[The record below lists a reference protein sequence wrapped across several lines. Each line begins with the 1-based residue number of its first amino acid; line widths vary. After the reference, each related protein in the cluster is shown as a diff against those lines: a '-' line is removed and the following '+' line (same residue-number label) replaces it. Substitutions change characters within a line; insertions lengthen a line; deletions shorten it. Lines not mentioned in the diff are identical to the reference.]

1 MAKTNTQP
9 KNSQAKNLPA
19 KNVPAQDAELDADA
33 RALIEE
39 VDAEVKAEKVKNFIT
54 RYGNVIGGVIIAI
67 IVATA
72 VGSTMTTMKVQQQ
85 EKDSESLITML
96 DKDLD
101 KASTDDIKATIL
113 DLGKMA
119 NDGSGEG
126 HRVAARLGQAGSY
139 FKQGQTEE
147 GLKALQALSAD
158 STVKS
163 LYRDFAKL
171 LDIRARADKAD
182 AQKLLNELTPLLD
195 AKNPWHISA
204 TELSA
209 VLYAKLGQKDKAV
222 EQLNKLVIDPDASSA
237 VVERAKLLSRVYKN

>member
-1 MAKTNTQP
+1 MAKTNSHP
-9 KNSQAKNLPA
+9 KNLPA
-19 KNVPAQDAELDADA
+19 KDAPVDTEAQ
-33 RALIEE
+33 ALIDE
-39 VDAEVKAEKVKNFIT
+39 VDAEVKAEQVKNFIT
-54 RYGNVIGGVIIAI
+54 RYGTAIIGLLIAI
-67 IVATA
+67 IVGTA
-72 VGSTMTTMKVQQQ
+72 GFSTMTNMKMQQQ
-85 EKDSESLITML
+85 EKDSESLISLL

-101 KASTDDIKATIL
+101 KTGADEIKATIL

-119 NDGSGEG
+119 KDGSGEG

-139 FKQGQTEE
+139 FKEGQTDE
-147 GLKALQALSAD
+147 GVKALQALSAD
-158 STVKS
+158 TSVKP

-171 LDIRARADKAD
+171 LDVRARLDKED
-182 AQKLLNELTPLLD
+182 AQKLLNDLTPLLD

-222 EQLNKLVIDPDASSA
+222 EQLNKLLIDPDASSA